1 MKKFK
6 NNNNKNLFVVV
17 AFNSLTFLS
26 TLSFAEDGFN
36 SCNALLQAGIYNT
49 SQTDN
54 ANDSELLRKS
64 SFCAYDYSK
73 VQESS
78 AQATSIQ
85 ASYGLFDGGV
95 KHQATKS
102 EIVEKQTSVCQ
113 NVFGSEKYSSKA
125 SSFARNVYQG
135 SLDAW
140 NRCQSLQ
147 QKGVNFDLQTS
158 QNLQGVT
165 LELSTS
171 SIGST
176 VNFNGLD
183 QIGLGRSI
191 CTTTRNASNG
201 SSTGKVLTVDKTTS
215 LKFNSSSKLAITC
228 ERQMSGD
235 GKGGLYADAQ
245 TLVFNTSAGSYQVPM
260 VAIALAP
267 RIPVEEAVAKLE
279 SSVNS
284 QINNLKIVGQVI
296 TIATPYCPDGYIP
309 ADGKV
314 YKASDLQ
321 RLFNAI
327 GYSHGGSGEF
337 FNVPDYRGRFLRGV
351 DNDANND
358 PDKNSRIAMNTGG
371 NIGNK
376 IGSLQLDMFKSHTHN
391 LSNTVS
397 GHTGTANDNK
407 NNVNAVDRYGL
418 IQNVTALPSGGN
430 ETRPKNAY
438 VNFCIGT
445 GL

>member
-279 SSVNS
+279 SNINS
-284 QINNLKIVGQVI
+284 QVSNIIPVGTIVAWHKNISRTPVLPVGWVECNGQILSDSESVYNGNKI
-296 TIATPYCPDGYIP
+296 PDLN
-309 ADGKV
+309 
-314 YKASDLQ
+314 ST
-321 RLFNAI
+321 
-327 GYSHGGSGEF
+327 
-337 FNVPDYRGRFLRGV
+337 GRFLRGSSTSGIMQEMDWKSFSV
-351 DNDANND
+351 YSEYNQKYQHDNLF
-358 PDKNSRIAMNTGG
+358 I
-371 NIGNK
+371 
-376 IGSLQLDMFKSHTHN
+376 
-391 LSNTVS
+391 
-397 GHTGTANDNK
+397 
-407 NNVNAVDRYGL
+407 
-418 IQNVTALPSGGN
+418 
-430 ETRPKNAY
+430 PKNGFSTPGMYAGSWG
-438 VNFCIGT
+438 VGVSN
-445 GL
+445 GLHFSFDNSEIRPINMSVVWIIKVK

>member
-279 SSVNS
+279 SNINS
-284 QINNLKIVGQVI
+284 QITNLESKLEKVTTDVNTQQTQFENFKNGFKDGLVFGGAFQVDDLAKPPYGNNINNPWTNALSCPPGFSKYASGRIWAPESKNGAWQY
-296 TIATPYCPDGYIP
+296 YCV
-309 ADGKV
+309 K
-314 YKASDLQ
+314 
-321 RLFNAI
+321 
-327 GYSHGGSGEF
+327 
-337 FNVPDYRGRFLRGV
+337 
-351 DNDANND
+351 
-358 PDKNSRIAMNTGG
+358 
-371 NIGNK
+371 
-376 IGSLQLDMFKSHTHN
+376 
-391 LSNTVS
+391 
-397 GHTGTANDNK
+397 
-407 NNVNAVDRYGL
+407 
-418 IQNVTALPSGGN
+418 
-430 ETRPKNAY
+430 
-438 VNFCIGT
+438 
-445 GL
+445 